1 MKNFLLFLLL
11 IGFSLSAQEYE
22 YVNISDG
29 SIAYKTFGKGFP
41 VLIIN
46 GGPGIGSDGFSSL
59 AEVLSVNNQTI
70 IYDQRGTGRSQIDE
84 INASSM
90 SMDHLLT
97 DIESLRKHLGFDE
110 WIVLGHSFGG
120 MLAYA
125 YATEYPERVTG
136 MIQSHSGGLDLD
148 IRNAYDLMSRLSD
161 TERDSLTHYSVKI
174 RMGDDS
180 PETSLR
186 RATILASAYLFDKSF
201 APQVAGRLS
210 STDMRINSL
219 IWNELESIDFN
230 TSEEMRNFEKPVLI
244 LTGEDEVAPVFLAE
258 KAHSILPNSE
268 LVIMERCGHY
278 GWLERPDIY
287 LTKVNEFLNKNSKS
301 KDEYH

>member
-125 YATEYPERVTG
+125 YAAEYPERVTG
-136 MIQSHSGGLDLD
+136 MIQ
-148 IRNAYDLMSRLSD
+148 
-161 TERDSLTHYSVKI
+161 
-174 RMGDDS
+174 
-180 PETSLR
+180 
-186 RATILASAYLFDKSF
+186 
-201 APQVAGRLS
+201 
-210 STDMRINSL
+210 
-219 IWNELESIDFN
+219 
-230 TSEEMRNFEKPVLI
+230 
-244 LTGEDEVAPVFLAE
+244 
-258 KAHSILPNSE
+258 
-268 LVIMERCGHY
+268 
-278 GWLERPDIY
+278 
-287 LTKVNEFLNKNSKS
+287 
-301 KDEYH
+301 

>member
-1 MKNFLLFLLL
+1 MKNFLLLLLL
-11 IGFSLSAQEYE
+11 IGFSLSAQKYE

-59 AEVLSVNNQTI
+59 AEVLSENNHTI

-125 YATEYPERVTG
+125 YAAEYPERVTG

-148 IRNAYDLMSRLSD
+148 IRNAYDVMSRLSD

>member
-1 MKNFLLFLLL
+1 M
-11 IGFSLSAQEYE
+11 
-22 YVNISDG
+22 NISDG

-125 YATEYPERVTG
+125 YAAEYPERVTG

-148 IRNAYDLMSRLSD
+148 IRNAYDVMSRLSD

-201 APQVAGRLS
+201 APQVASRLS

-287 LTKVNEFLNKNSKS
+287 LIKVNEFLNKNSKS

>member
-1 MKNFLLFLLL
+1 MKHLFLLL
-11 IGFSLSAQEYE
+11 VFFSFSVFAQEYK

-46 GGPGIGSDGFSSL
+46 GGPGISSDGFSSL
-59 AEVLSVNNQTI
+59 AEIFSENNQTI
-70 IYDQRGTGRSQIDE
+70 IYDQRGTGRSEIDE
-84 INASSM
+84 VDASSM
-90 SMDHLLT
+90 TIDNMLL
-97 DIESLRKHLGFDE
+97 DIEKLRKHLGYEE

-125 YATEYPERVTG
+125 YAAEYPERVAG

-148 IRNAYDLMSRLSD
+148 IRDAYDVMSRLSD

-180 PETSLR
+180 PETSLK
-186 RATILASAYLFDKSF
+186 RATILASAYLYDKSL

-210 STDMRINSL
+210 STNMRINSL
-219 IWNELESIDFN
+219 IWNELESIGFN
-230 TSEEMRNFEKPVLI
+230 TSEEMRSFEKPVLI
-244 LTGEDEVAPVFLAE
+244 LTGKDEVAPVYLAE

-278 GWLERPDIY
+278 GWLERPDVY
-287 LTKVNEFLNKNSKS
+287 LTKVNEFLNKNSKL